1 MAPQRRPAWSPFFYA
16 ECAVVGH
23 SRPTL
28 NDMSDISEIPIET
41 SLKDEFAE
49 YSAAGHRLLQVRPSD
64 DPAAIVA
71 AIDTFVDRHQAK
83 SRSFLGKL
91 IGGAKNNT
99 EPSLALGIVWG
110 NQLVRE
116 LGWEW
121 TSLLKDGYRY
131 YVVASPDRSLAIYA
145 TYFVKECLDF
155 HTADC
160 TVMLSFNMLR
170 GCTFPKQLA
179 GSYTSVMP
187 AVYRIIPKSAVR

>member
-1 MAPQRRPAWSPFFYA
+1 
-16 ECAVVGH
+16 
-23 SRPTL
+23 
-28 NDMSDISEIPIET
+28 MSVISEIPIES
-41 SLKDEFAE
+41 SLKDEFAD
-49 YSAAGHRLLQVRPSD
+49 YSAAGLRLLKVRPSD

-71 AIDTFVDRHQAK
+71 AIDTFVDKHQAK

-91 IGGAKNNT
+91 IGRGKNNT
-99 EPSLALGIVWG
+99 EPALALGIVWG

-121 TSLLKDGYRY
+121 TSLLKDGHQY
-131 YVVASPDRSLAIYA
+131 YVIASPDRSLAIYA

-170 GCTFPKQLA
+170 ESTFPNQLA
-179 GSYTSVMP
+179 GSYTNVML
-187 AVYRIIPKSAVR
+187 AVRRIIPKSAVR